1 MPANLFRDA
10 TEGTENRM
18 FTIGSSECLAPEVTN
33 YIRAL
38 GSQRLGSS
46 KVCYV
51 ARCFRDETTTDAT
64 RFREFTQIGVEYL
77 GPNPLDCRKVVRKD
91 AVALL
96 QKLMPPVTTDRYGG
110 QAESPWVLVDG
121 AERGLNL
128 YSDASKT
135 FEVYMADRDGPS
147 GAVNGRQLLGGGP
160 YEGGAGWALGLE
172 RLMASMAP

>member
-1 MPANLFRDA
+1 MTASTFRSA

-18 FTIGSSECLAPEVTN
+18 FVIDKMALIPEVTN
-33 YIRAL
+33 YIRMV
-38 GSQRLGSS
+38 GSQRLKAD

-64 RFREFTQIGVEYL
+64 RLREFTQVGVEYL

-91 AVALL
+91 AINLFKKLL
-96 QKLMPPVTTDRYGG
+96 PEVETDRYGG
-110 QAESPWVLVDG
+110 QMESPWVLEDG

-128 YSDASKT
+128 YSDAAKT
-135 FEVYMADRDGPS
+135 FEISLRDG
-147 GAVNGRQLLGGGP
+147 GRQLLGGGP

-172 RLMASMAP
+172 RLMSAMED